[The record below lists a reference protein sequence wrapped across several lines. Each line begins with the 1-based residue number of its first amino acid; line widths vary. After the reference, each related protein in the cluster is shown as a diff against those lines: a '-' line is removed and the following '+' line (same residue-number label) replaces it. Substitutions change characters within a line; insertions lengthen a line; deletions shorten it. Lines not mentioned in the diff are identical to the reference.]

1 MILKGGPN
9 TYGAEIGIMVL
20 ESYYYKVPAHI
31 KNHHTFDFPVV
42 YKVIDGATPAVVVR
56 DKCADLLPRFIAAAK
71 ELEAMDEV
79 LGAPGNA
86 GEYLNTELGKK
97 RNQSYRKRSKNYLLA
112 LKKGKV
118 T

>member
-1 MILKGGPN
+1 MHAHYSDHGLKYEVMN
-9 TYGAEIGIMVL
+9 NVL
-20 ESYYYKVPAHI
+20 HNYQMNNKRGL
-31 KNHHTFDFPVV
+31 DFKALMAKHGEK
-42 YKVIDGATPAVVVR
+42 YSSEE
-56 DKCADLLPRFIAAAK
+56 AK